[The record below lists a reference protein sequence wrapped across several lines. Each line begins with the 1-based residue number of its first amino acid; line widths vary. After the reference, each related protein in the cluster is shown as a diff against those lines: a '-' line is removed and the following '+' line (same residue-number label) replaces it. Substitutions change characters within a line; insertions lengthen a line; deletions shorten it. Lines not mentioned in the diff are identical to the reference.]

1 MIRGAAV
8 GFIVLVFAFFGAAGP
23 GVRQELTFSGSGFS
37 SLELELLWAEQL
49 FSASLGGLWG
59 SDGFSRGMVGASL
72 ELVPLSLRGGFSL
85 ERTGEWGIQV
95 GGGLSGETISLL
107 GGLSFGP
114 DGIQRWDLGATLG
127 VPPFALQAEIASE
140 GTIEA
145 ALGVSLSWE
154 ALEIGAEATW
164 EEWRLTSLRGSVG
177 LAGAL
182 GTASFGAIMDI
193 EANDLYLTTEFDF
206 QSKHLSFG
214 LSATW
219 DPTPGAPLSLSS
231 VHPSS
236 DERSGPWRHLVEL
249 VAEASFVVPPPAPG
263 ASAEAVIG
271 PLISSPKGAVFVV
284 GEEIRFSARGSLVSA
299 GPAEYRWE
307 FGDGASAR
315 GIEARHRYTGPG
327 LYRVVLTVQD
337 RSGNAASAERT
348 IRIVPPELV
357 ADFTWSPEE
366 PTVLDE
372 VRFRDLSRGEI
383 EKWNWDFGDGATSDI
398 PNPTHSYK
406 EKGTFTVTLTVTD
419 RYGNSAAASKEL
431 RVVNIPPTAD
441 PGGPYEGFIYQ
452 EIVFSAERSS
462 DPDGEI
468 VSYLWDFGDGNEA
481 RGRQVLHVYLKPGT
495 YTVCLT
501 VIDDD
506 GDADTACTTAEIA
519 VYYQTPE
526 GGSP

>member
-1 MIRGAAV
+1 
-8 GFIVLVFAFFGAAGP
+8 
-23 GVRQELTFSGSGFS
+23 
-37 SLELELLWAEQL
+37 
-49 FSASLGGLWG
+49 
-59 SDGFSRGMVGASL
+59 
-72 ELVPLSLRGGFSL
+72 
-85 ERTGEWGIQV
+85 
-95 GGGLSGETISLL
+95 
-107 GGLSFGP
+107 
-114 DGIQRWDLGATLG
+114 
-127 VPPFALQAEIASE
+127 
-140 GTIEA
+140 
-145 ALGVSLSWE
+145 
-154 ALEIGAEATW
+154 
-164 EEWRLTSLRGSVG
+164 
-177 LAGAL
+177 
-182 GTASFGAIMDI
+182 
-193 EANDLYLTTEFDF
+193 
-206 QSKHLSFG
+206 
-214 LSATW
+214 
-219 DPTPGAPLSLSS
+219 
-231 VHPSS
+231 
-236 DERSGPWRHLVEL
+236 
-249 VAEASFVVPPPAPG
+249 
-263 ASAEAVIG
+263 
-271 PLISSPKGAVFVV
+271 
-284 GEEIRFSARGSLVSA
+284 A